1 MNRWFLLLAV
11 LLISNT
17 ASADLRLL
25 IRFDE
30 SGHFLHRLFVV
41 PPQERLAKSTELS
54 LSARNS
60 ANISEPIIG
69 SAPIARGRSIAS
81 ASVNP
86 APGRSVQG
94 IDSFVRLVWENTD
107 GQQIAQT
114 LLPDPRVVHSPTHIN
129 GIQASRTGLT
139 SGAWLATGPSEAD
152 SVTILLPESQ
162 PLGLA
167 AEIWTLRLSVD

>member
-1 MNRWFLLLAV
+1 MNRWYWLLAIS
-11 LLISNT
+11 LISNT
-17 ASADLRLL
+17 ASADVRLL

-30 SGHFLHRLFVV
+30 SGHFLHRLFPVA
-41 PPQERLAKSTELS
+41 PEERLAKSTELS
-54 LSARNS
+54 SSASIS
-60 ANISEPIIG
+60 AKISQPTIG

-81 ASVNP
+81 ASVYP
-86 APGRSVQG
+86 ASGRSIQG
-94 IDSFVRLVWENTD
+94 IDTFVRLVWKNSD

-129 GIQASRTGLT
+129 GIEASRTALT
-139 SGAWLATGPSEAD
+139 SGAWLATGPSEAA

-167 AEIWTLRLSVD
+167 AETWSLRLSVE

>member
-1 MNRWFLLLAV
+1 MNRWLLLLAV
-11 LLISNT
+11 LLFSKT

-30 SGHFLHRLFVV
+30 SGHFLHRLFTV
-41 PPQERLAKSTELS
+41 PPQERLAKSTTLNP
-54 LSARNS
+54 SARNS
-60 ANISEPIIG
+60 ESMSQPIIG
-69 SAPIARGRSIAS
+69 SAPIARGRSVAS

-94 IDSFVRLVWENTD
+94 IDAFVRLVWENSD
-107 GQQIAQT
+107 GIQIAQT

-129 GIQASRTGLT
+129 GLQASRSGLA
-139 SGAWLATGPSEAD
+139 SGAWLATGPSEAN
-152 SVTILLPESQ
+152 SVTILLPESL

-167 AEIWTLRLSVD
+167 SETWTLQLGIE